1 MIVHQLCDKEA
12 CGEPIMI
19 DNFVI
24 NVIIII
30 MIDNYN
36 ITIEGFGGKRAL
48 GFLLKI
54 ELCRKRS
61 KFRMQLCLGTLN
73 NVLCFFAEVFFVCE
87 ILRMQKSLYLWSHQH
102 VTGKNVISLII
113 QQNIDLLQR
122 VTLKSVDFR
131 VKPSQF

>member
-24 NVIIII
+24 NVIII

-36 ITIEGFGGKRAL
+36 IAIEGFGGKSAL
-48 GFLLKI
+48 GFLLKT

-61 KFRMQLCLGTLN
+61 KFRM
-73 NVLCFFAEVFFVCE
+73 
-87 ILRMQKSLYLWSHQH
+87 
-102 VTGKNVISLII
+102 
-113 QQNIDLLQR
+113 
-122 VTLKSVDFR
+122 
-131 VKPSQF
+131 